1 MASLHQATFTNRLR
15 ILLTAISSVR
25 LLTIPF
31 TSRPRAQH
39 TRLPYAR
46 AATAGLIVLLVVAG
60 CASEESEQPPTA
72 ATAQTRSATGG
83 EVATT
88 AVAGTATPMPTLAPT
103 QDPALGDRVQVDSLD
118 LTVLGIERIDTTQFN
133 SYNEASLR
141 VFVLAT
147 NARGA
152 EGAEYNL
159 FPLLDF
165 RLVDSN
171 GVVHDATLLCT
182 GCPSEIGDTYL
193 PPGRSILGYVYFE
206 FPLDRDPVELIY
218 EPLLSLNSARI
229 DLTQTGNEAGT
240 RPPELTPERL
250 SGQPQVG
257 DVVRV
262 GSLDLTVLE
271 HGPFATNN
279 DNPFNSD
286 NYAVRILAVNAR
298 GDADAVLEILG
309 FELIDAH
316 GIHRNA
322 SRLACVD
329 CSAVTVDDDFSEI
342 HLVRGRRVEILVS
355 FGVPDDVHSVEFRY
369 AQLESENAARIWLR

>member
-1 MASLHQATFTNRLR
+1 MDSLTPATLPNRLR
-15 ILLTAISSVR
+15 ILLAAISSVR
-25 LLTIPF
+25 RPTSPF
-31 TSRPRAQH
+31 RSPREARR

-46 AATAGLIVLLVVAG
+46 AATAGLIVLLVAAG
-60 CASEESEQPPTA
+60 CAEQPPTA
-72 ATAQTRSATGG
+72 ATEQTRSATGG
-83 EVATT
+83 EVAAT
-88 AVAGTATPMPTLAPT
+88 AVAGTATPMLTLAPT

-159 FPLLDF
+159 WPLLDF

-171 GVVHDATLLCT
+171 GVVHDATLLCA

-193 PPGRSILGYVYFE
+193 PPGRSVLGYVYFE
-206 FPLDRDPVELIY
+206 FPPDRDPVELIY
-218 EPLLSLNSARI
+218 EPLLSLNSNSARI

-257 DVVRV
+257 DAVRV

-298 GDADAVLEILG
+298 GDADAFLEILR

-329 CSAVTVDDDFSEI
+329 CSAATVDDDISEI
-342 HLVRGRRVEILVS
+342 LLVRGRRVEILVS
-355 FGVPDDVHSVEFRY
+355 FGVPDDVHGVELRY
-369 AQLESENAARIWLR
+369 AQLESTNAARIWLR